1 MKKLLRK
8 LSVLMVF
15 VITVTLIP
23 VQILPVSADEVQV
36 QAATDSN
43 RQSVQYC

>member
-23 VQILPVSADEVQV
+23 VQILPEIGRAHV
-36 QAATDSN
+36 
-43 RQSVQYC
+43 